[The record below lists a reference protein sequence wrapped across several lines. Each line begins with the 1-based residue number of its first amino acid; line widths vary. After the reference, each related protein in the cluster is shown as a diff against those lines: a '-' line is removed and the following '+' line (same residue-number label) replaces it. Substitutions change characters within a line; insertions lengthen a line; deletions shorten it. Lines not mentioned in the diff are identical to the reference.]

1 VLLSYSSK
9 HFSFVIGA
17 FDSILDEKGSVLC
30 HDKFAVLLHS
40 NGSFVPL
47 GQNQKRI
54 FCFVFILCHQQ
65 GLALWVAIFH

>member
-17 FDSILDEKGSVLC
+17 DLFNWMRKEVFYVMINLLFCYTARAVLC
-30 HDKFAVLLHS
+30 LLDKIKNIF
-40 NGSFVPL
+40 
-47 GQNQKRI
+47 